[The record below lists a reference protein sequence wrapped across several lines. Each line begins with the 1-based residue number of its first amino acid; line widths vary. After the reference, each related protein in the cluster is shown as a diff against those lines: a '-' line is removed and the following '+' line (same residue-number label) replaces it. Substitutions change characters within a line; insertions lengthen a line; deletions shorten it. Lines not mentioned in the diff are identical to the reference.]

1 MKLISH
7 RGNLTGRFPNLENNP
22 DYIDYAI
29 QCGYDVEVD
38 LRTMNGKLFLGH
50 DAPQYQID
58 LNWLQNRVDK
68 LWIHCKDKESFGVTI
83 SNNLHYFWH
92 DTDDYT
98 LTSLGFVWAYPGK
111 QSVGTQCIMVMPER
125 IWSLEE
131 VGKLQTYGI
140 CSDFVE
146 ALKA

>member
-22 DYIDYAI
+22 DYVQYAI
-29 QCGYDVEVD
+29 ECGYDVEVD

-68 LWIHCKDKESFGVTI
+68 LWIHCKDKESFDVSI
-83 SNNLHYFWH
+83 LNKLHCFWH

-98 LTSLGFVWAYPGK
+98 ITSLGHVWAYPGK
-111 QSVGTQCIMVMPER
+111 QPVGTQCIMVMPER
-125 IWSLEE
+125 IWTVEE
-131 VGKLQTYGI
+131 IKKINTFGI
-140 CSDFVE
+140 CSDIVE
-146 ALKA
+146 VLKA